1 VVTRNWRGRHRIGST
16 VRASHPR
23 EQRQPGDRSIWLREE
38 LVKGRNYFDLL
49 RAGIGSWFVMHSC
62 FYLRPETDA
71 TSSGSWV
78 LLALQTVILVAAVAM
93 QMMRWSGKI
102 SLFAPV
108 FFLMGLTAGV
118 CSWQVALFAAM
129 LVWVLNCI
137 LPNPETFL
145 LVQAIALAGFSYL
158 FLGTITVMTLLGAA
172 LVFLPVVV
180 SLLMK
185 EQLMLKNKSPRT
197 AESGALA

>member
-1 VVTRNWRGRHRIGST
+1 
-16 VRASHPR
+16 
-23 EQRQPGDRSIWLREE
+23 
-38 LVKGRNYFDLL
+38 
-49 RAGIGSWFVMHSC
+49 
-62 FYLRPETDA
+62 
-71 TSSGSWV
+71 
-78 LLALQTVILVAAVAM
+78 
-93 QMMRWSGKI
+93 
-102 SLFAPV
+102 
-108 FFLMGLTAGV
+108 
-118 CSWQVALFAAM
+118 
-129 LVWVLNCI
+129 
-137 LPNPETFL
+137 ETFL